1 MAAAIVPISPAS
13 NSGRKWLARTFL
25 RSRLSYKNIGKSKCR
40 SAIPWR
46 WRRVIRSSV
55 DSDAGFICF
64 QRSLTDGQEQCAL
77 HGKFWGAQ
85 AACRTR
91 FRRQAAG
98 EDRLAACAPQTRPP
112 RLISTSEYPTVPEA
126 RLQFP
131 LPRLDVLAA
140 ASRKRGDRATRLF
153 PTEQA
158 REPKLCN
165 ALLT

>member
-1 MAAAIVPISPAS
+1 MPAATVPISPAS
-13 NSGRKWLARTFL
+13 NSGRKSLARTFL
-25 RSRLSYKNIGKSKCR
+25 RSRLSYKNIGKSKCK
-40 SAIPWR
+40 STIPWR

-85 AACRTR
+85 AAC
-91 FRRQAAG
+91 
-98 EDRLAACAPQTRPP
+98 APQTRPP
-112 RLISTSEYPTVPEA
+112 RLISMSEHTRALEA
-126 RLQFP
+126 RPRCQL
-131 LPRLDVLAA
+131 LRLDVLAA
-140 ASRKRGDRATRLF
+140 ASRKQGDQTTRLF